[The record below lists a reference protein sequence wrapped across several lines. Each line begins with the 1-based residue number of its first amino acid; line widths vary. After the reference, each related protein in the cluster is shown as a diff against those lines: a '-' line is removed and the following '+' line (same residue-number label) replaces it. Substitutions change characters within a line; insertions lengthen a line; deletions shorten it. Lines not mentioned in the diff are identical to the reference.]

1 MSEHQETRDLLG
13 PFVMG
18 YLPADEERTVEE
30 HLRGCSSC
38 RREADSLRLAHERL
52 VEFAAV
58 AEVPP
63 SHLKDRA
70 VVGMGPRASRWR
82 ASRWRIPTWA
92 VAAAVCVFAVLGLAL
107 VNGMSGLFAPE
118 TAITL
123 QSTQLAPGAGGELRV
138 ETSAT
143 NAQAELE
150 AWDLPRLEEDE
161 YYELWFGKGEGRV
174 SAGTFTVDDRG
185 RATCRMSVPQET
197 VGGYQRVGITREKFP
212 IEPRM
217 DSAKAVLVGEL
228 KDV

>member
-18 YLPADEERTVEE
+18 DLPTDEERRVEE
-30 HLRGCSSC
+30 HLRGCPSC

-70 VVGMGPRASRWR
+70 VVGRGPRASRWR

-92 VAAAVCVFAVLGLAL
+92 VAAAVCVFAVLGLAFVDGL
-107 VNGMSGLFAPE
+107 SGLLAPE
-118 TAITL
+118 TATTL
-123 QSTQLAPGAGGELRV
+123 RSTQLAPGAGGELRV

-150 AWDLPRLEEDE
+150 AWDLPRLEEGE

-174 SAGTFTVDDRG
+174 SAGTFTVDDQG
-185 RATCRMSVPQET
+185 RATCWMSVPQET
-197 VGGYQRVGITREKFP
+197 VGGYQRVGITRERFP

-217 DSAKAVLVGEL
+217 ERAKAVLVGEL